1 MASYWLR
8 FGDDEQFG
16 AGMKKQPIV
25 DQDKFKGEWVALDPK
40 MDAVLS
46 HSRSFDAAEG
56 QAIEQGTEAV
66 MEFVSESD
74 GYFDPERC
82 HQGYCPDSCENTP

>member
-1 MASYWLR
+1 MFNSMITDFIIELKVERRNSQAAMRTLTTWRCVASYWLR

-16 AGMKKQPIV
+16 VGMKKQPIV

-46 HSRSFDAAEG
+46 HSR
-56 QAIEQGTEAV
+56 
-66 MEFVSESD
+66 
-74 GYFDPERC
+74 
-82 HQGYCPDSCENTP
+82 

>member
-1 MASYWLR
+1 MASCWLR

-25 DQDKFKGEWVALDPK
+25 DQDKYQGEWVALDPK

-46 HSRSFDAAEG
+46 HSRSLADADG
-56 QAIEQGTEAV
+56 QAIEQGTTPV
-66 MEFVSESD
+66 MEFVPEWD

-82 HQGYCPDSCENTP
+82 HQVPSDVGWN